1 MFNSILIDLSFWI
14 FMSRVSHVGLIAA
27 PPNMFSLFFLFFQP
41 MVSHV
46 DLVAA
51 PLTHFAKVHTHFI
64 KVDTHFDKVHT
75 QKNVLAHIF
84 GPTHKK

>member
-1 MFNSILIDLSFWI
+1 
-14 FMSRVSHVGLIAA
+14 
-27 PPNMFSLFFLFFQP
+27 

-75 QKNVLAHIF
+75 QKNVSAHIF